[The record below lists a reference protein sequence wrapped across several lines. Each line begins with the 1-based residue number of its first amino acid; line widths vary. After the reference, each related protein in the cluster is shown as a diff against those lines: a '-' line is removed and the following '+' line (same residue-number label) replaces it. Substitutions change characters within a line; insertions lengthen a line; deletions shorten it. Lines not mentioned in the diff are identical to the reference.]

1 MAATP
6 IERIRVFNRTV
17 TERLGVLDEHY
28 LGRGR
33 PLGEARLLW
42 EIGGAGKDGAE
53 VRALRARLGLD
64 SGYLSRLLASLE
76 GQGLIRV
83 EASPADRRVRRVK
96 VTRAGAREH
105 AELDRRSDASA
116 AAILDALAPA
126 HRERLVAA
134 MEQVERYLA
143 ASMIE
148 IAAEPADSDDARAC
162 FGRYFAELDRR
173 FEHGFAVERA
183 LPAGA
188 PELTPPAGLLL
199 VARLRGEP
207 VGCGG
212 LKLHGDE
219 PAEIKRL
226 WISPAVRGAG
236 LGRRLLGR
244 LEEAALAAGA
254 DAVRL
259 DTNRSLT
266 EAIRLYRESGYRE
279 IAAFNDEP
287 HADHWFEKSL
297 R

>member
-17 TERLGVLDEHY
+17 TERLGVLDDHY

-42 EIGGAGKDGAE
+42 EIGGAGKGGVE
-53 VRALRARLGLD
+53 VRDLRARLGLD
-64 SGYLSRLLASLE
+64 SGYLSRMLASLE
-76 GQGLIRV
+76 REGLVRT
-83 EASPADRRVRRVK
+83 EASPADRRVRRAR
-96 VTRAGAREH
+96 VTAAGAREH

-116 AAILDALAPA
+116 AAILDGLAPA

-134 MEQVERYLA
+134 MAQVERYLT
-143 ASMIE
+143 ASMIA
-148 IAAEPADSDDARAC
+148 IAVEPADSDGARAC
-162 FGRYFAELDRR
+162 FGQYFAELDRR

-188 PELTPPAGLLL
+188 AELTPPAGLLL
-199 VARLRGEP
+199 IARLRGEA

-212 LKLHGDE
+212 LKLHGAE

-226 WISPAVRGAG
+226 WISSAVRGAG
-236 LGRRLLGR
+236 LGRRLLAR
-244 LEEAALAAGA
+244 LEEAAVAAGA
-254 DAVRL
+254 TAVRL

-266 EAIRLYRESGYRE
+266 EAIQLYRDSGYRE
-279 IAAFNDEP
+279 VAAFNDEP
-287 HADHWFEKSL
+287 HADHWFEKPL
-297 R
+297 A